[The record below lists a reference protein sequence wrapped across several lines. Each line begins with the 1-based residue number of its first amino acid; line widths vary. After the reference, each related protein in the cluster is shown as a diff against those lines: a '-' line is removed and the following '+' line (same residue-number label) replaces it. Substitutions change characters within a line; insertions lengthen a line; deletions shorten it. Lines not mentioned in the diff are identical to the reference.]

1 MKPVFFVSAALLL
14 LLLANGKN
22 LGGIGALKK
31 SRFLP
36 PYSPDGSATFS
47 DMRGRSGVYLIKHNG
62 VIVYVGYS
70 STNLYRTLYRHFQRW
85 DHPSQQV
92 VTYAGAAGVFSVR
105 VLLCSPSQAK
115 KYEVALVRKYRP
127 RDNARKMS
135 SLDLSDKEEKRL
147 VVNYGRAEDAPF

>member
-36 PYSPDGSATFS
+36 PYAPDGSATFS
-47 DMRGRSGVYLIKHNG
+47 DMRGRSGVYVIRRNG
-62 VIVYVGYS
+62 VVVYVGYS

-85 DHPSQQV
+85 THHSQEV
-92 VTYAGAAGVFSVR
+92 VTYVNDRGVFTVR
-105 VLLCSPSQAK
+105 VLLCSPAQAK
-115 KYEVALVRKYRP
+115 RYEVALVRKYKP

-135 SLDLSDKEEKRL
+135 SMNLSAKEEEKL
-147 VVNYGRAEDAPF
+147 VSNYGRAEDAPF